1 MKRIP
6 DPLLRMR
13 NWSYYLEQD
22 DLAKK
27 KRKKEKKKNLA
38 MPPSTAAMSKATIYK
53 TNNYASH
60 IIIYK

>member
-27 KRKKEKKKNLA
+27 KKNLA
-38 MPPSTAAMSKATIYK
+38 MSPSTAAMNKTIIYK
-53 TNNYASH
+53 TNKYASH

>member
-27 KRKKEKKKNLA
+27 KKKEKKKPSNVSFNCSYEQNYNL
-38 MPPSTAAMSKATIYK
+38 
-53 TNNYASH
+53 
-60 IIIYK
+60 

>member
-27 KRKKEKKKNLA
+27 KKKKKKKNLA
-38 MPPSTAAMSKATIYK
+38 MSPSTAAMSKTIIYK

>member
-27 KRKKEKKKNLA
+27 RKRKKKNLA
-38 MPPSTAAMSKATIYK
+38 MPPSTAAMSKTTIYK